1 MKKTISILGSTG
13 SIGLTTL
20 RIIDK
25 KKSFFIINILSA
37 NRNYDLIIKQIKR
50 YKPKYF
56 IINNYPTYLK
66 VKKKNFR
73 YCKIINKFDSINFK
87 NKNDFTISAIPGI
100 AGLKPTIKLIKSS
113 KKLLLA
119 NKESIVC
126 GWNIINKI
134 AKKNRTQIIP
144 IDSEHFSISKLLL
157 KHNIKNIKKIYI
169 TASGGPFLNYPI
181 HKLKN
186 IKPSDAIKHPKWK
199 MGKKISVDSS
209 TMVNKILE
217 LIEAQKLFD
226 IPDEKIDIIIHPNSL
241 VHALVELKNGFF
253 ELIYHETSMIIP
265 IANAIFEG
273 NLKIED
279 FYKEKKS
286 IFKEKLIFKNVDKKR
301 FPIIKIRN
309 FIKKFPFSGIILN
322 ACNEILVDQFL
333 KKKIPFLAISK
344 IIMSIL
350 RDRNYIQNN
359 IEIPKNLDQIIDL
372 DNWARKKTFSII
384 NKFYA

>member
-25 KKSFFIINILSA
+25 KKNFFSINILSA
-37 NRNYDLIIKQIKR
+37 NRNYKLIIKQIK
-50 YKPKYF
+50 KYRPSCF
-56 IINNYPTYLK
+56 IVSNYATFLK
-66 VKKKNFR
+66 VKKNNFK
-73 YCKIINKFDSINFK
+73 YCKIINKFDDINLK
-87 NKNDFTISAIPGI
+87 IKSDATVCAIPGI
-100 AGLKPTIKLIKSS
+100 AGLKPTIQLIKSS
-113 KKLLLA
+113 KKIFLA

-126 GWNIINKI
+126 GWNIIKKI
-134 AKKNRTQIIP
+134 AKKNHTRIIP

-181 HKLKN
+181 NKLKN

-217 LIEAQKLFD
+217 LIEAQKLFE

-241 VHALVELKNGFF
+241 VHALVELNNGLF

-265 IANAIFEG
+265 IANAIFDG
-273 NLKIED
+273 NFKIED
-279 FYKEKKS
+279 FYKEKES
-286 IFKEKLIFKNVDKKR
+286 IFKEKLIFKNIDKKR

-309 FIKKFPFSGIILN
+309 FLNKFPFSGIILN
-322 ACNEILVDQFL
+322 ASNEILVDQFL

-350 RDRNYIQNN
+350 RDRNYTQNA
-359 IEIPKNLDQIIDL
+359 IVIPKNLNQIIEL

-384 NKFYA
+384 NKFYG